1 MPQSKSVETDTK
13 IKLTQF
19 SHGGGC
25 GCKIEPAVL
34 SVILSNKR
42 SGSFFKELL
51 VGNQS
56 NDDAAVW
63 DLGNGMSMINTVDF
77 FMPIVDDAFQFGR
90 IAAANAISDVYAMG
104 GKPVFANA
112 ILGWPIAKLSPL
124 IAGEV
129 LNGAISIC
137 EEAGIP
143 LAGGHSIDAPEP
155 IFGLSV
161 NGIIDTKNVKKNN
174 SAKVGDF
181 LFLTKPLGMGI
192 MGSSIKKGVV
202 SDEHIEVAIKW
213 MTTLNKIGN
222 DLSAIE
228 GVNSMTDV
236 TGFSLLGHLIEMTE
250 GSGVSA
256 EINFSKV
263 PLLSFVDHYLNQN
276 IIPGNTKKNWKNN
289 ESKTNGL
296 TDQRK
301 IYLLNDPQTSGG
313 LLVSVSPESVKDV
326 QQLFLKNGLNDFM
339 VPIGKMIGN
348 SNFEVTII

>member
-1 MPQSKSVETDTK
+1 MTTSNSIEKDTK

-34 SVILSNKR
+34 SEILSNKR
-42 SGSFFKELL
+42 SSSFFKELL

-63 DLGNGMSMINTVDF
+63 DLGNGLSMINTVDF

-90 IAAANAISDVYAMG
+90 IAATNAISDVYAMG

-112 ILGWPIAKLSPL
+112 ILGWPIEKLSPS

-161 NGIIDTKNVKKNN
+161 NGIIDTKNVKKN
-174 SAKVGDF
+174 STAMVGDL

-202 SDEHIEVAIKW
+202 SDEHIAEAIKW
-213 MTTLNKIGN
+213 MTTLNKIGSE
-222 DLSAIE
+222 LSAID
-228 GVNSMTDV
+228 GVNSMTDI
-236 TGFSLLGHLIEMTE
+236 TGFSLLGHLVEMTE
-250 GSGVSA
+250 GSNVSA
-256 EINFSKV
+256 EVDFAKV
-263 PLLSFVDHYLNQN
+263 PVLPFIDEYIKQN
-276 IIPGNTKKNWKNN
+276 IVPKNTYKNWNN
-289 ESKTNGL
+289 HEKKVVNLNDTRTFL
-296 TDQRK
+296 
-301 IYLLNDPQTSGG
+301 LLNDPQTSGG
-313 LLVSVSPESVKDV
+313 LLVSASPQSVKNI
-326 QQLFLKNGLNDFM
+326 QQVFAKHGLTDFIQ
-339 VPIGKMIGN
+339 PIGMMVEK
-348 SNFEVTII
+348 SNFEVKVM